1 MEINQ
6 IKILVDSWLK
16 NYFKD
21 KGTYESRIY
30 ESMEYSIVNG
40 GKRIRPILAILTYE
54 LYKNDIE
61 EILPMAC
68 VIEMI
73 HTYSLIHDDLPCMDD
88 DDLRRGKPT
97 NHKVY
102 GEGLAVLAGDGLLNE
117 AFNIMLKEVAEK
129 GTKHLDAAM
138 ILGDAS
144 GVNGMV
150 GGQVVDI
157 LSENKDIS
165 FEELSFIHANKTGA
179 LLKSAILVGALI
191 GGAPKAELEI
201 LSEFGCKIGLAFQII
216 DDILDVVGD
225 EKKVGKNLRTDSSRE
240 KNTYVKFFSIDECR
254 KRAVDLTNDCYS
266 LLGRIGKNTEILEEL
281 TRFLLERDY

>member
-1 MEINQ
+1 MKIDQ
-6 IKILVDSWLK
+6 IKKLVDSWLK
-16 NYFKD
+16 DYFND
-21 KGTYESRIY
+21 KGTYESIIY
-30 ESMEYSIVNG
+30 KSMEYSVVNG
-40 GKRIRPILAILTYE
+40 GKRIRPILAILTCE
-54 LYKNDIE
+54 LYKDNID

-68 VIEMI
+68 AIELI
-73 HTYSLIHDDLPCMDD
+73 HTYSLIHDDLPCMDN

-117 AFNIMLKEVAEK
+117 AFNIMLKEVTK
-129 GTKHLDAAM
+129 NGTKHLEAAT

-144 GVNGMV
+144 GVNGMI

-165 FEELSFIHANKTGA
+165 FEELSFIHAKKTGA
-179 LLKSAILVGALI
+179 LLKSAILVGASI
-191 GGAPKAELEI
+191 GGAPKEEFEI
-201 LSEFGCKIGLAFQII
+201 LREFGSKIGLAFQII

-254 KRAVDLTNDCYS
+254 KRAIDLTNDCYA
-266 LLGRIGKNTEILEEL
+266 LLGRIGKNTEILEDL

>member
-6 IKILVDSWLK
+6 IKMLVDSWLN
-16 NYFKD
+16 NYFKG
-21 KGTYESRIY
+21 KGTHESRIY

-68 VIEMI
+68 AIEMI

-117 AFNIMLKEVAEK
+117 AFNVMLKEVTKNGE
-129 GTKHLDAAM
+129 KHLEAAT

-144 GVNGMV
+144 GVNGMI

-165 FEELSFIHANKTGA
+165 FEELSFIHAKKTGA
-179 LLKSAILVGALI
+179 LLKSAILVGASI

-201 LSEFGCKIGLAFQII
+201 LSEFGSKIGLAFQII

>member
-1 MEINQ
+1 MDQ
-6 IKILVDSWLK
+6 IKILVDSWLN

-21 KGTYESRIY
+21 KGTYESKIY
-30 ESMEYSIVNG
+30 QSMEYSIVNG
-40 GKRIRPILAILTYE
+40 GKRIRPILAVLTYG
-54 LYKNDIE
+54 LYKNDIK

-68 VIEMI
+68 AIEMI

-117 AFNIMLKEVAEK
+117 AFNIMLKEAAINGE
-129 GTKHLDAAM
+129 KHLEAAT

-144 GVNGMV
+144 GVNGMI

-165 FEELSFIHANKTGA
+165 FEELSFIHAKKTGA
-179 LLKSAILVGALI
+179 LLKSSILVGASI
-191 GGAPKAELEI
+191 GGASKAEFEI
-201 LSEFGCKIGLAFQII
+201 LSEFGSKIGLAFQII

-225 EKKVGKNLRTDSSRE
+225 ENKVGKNLRTDSSRE

-254 KRAVDLTNDCYS
+254 KRAADLTNECFA
-266 LLGRIGKNTEILEEL
+266 LLGKIDKNTEILEDL